1 MEVLILLVCIAMTI
15 VALWRLPAI
24 RYGDPLRRSLWG
36 CSAGFAVALWTRFPP
51 VKHTLDQVGI
61 VDFDALVKYLVSMG
75 ASLALLSYAVTSYG
89 VGGDDAPR
97 HIAICRRVA
106 RVSQRATIVVIPLM
120 VLLFFTVIPRKH
132 PSQDFAADHAGQLG
146 AAFFMTCFYLYLGS
160 SAATCAYQWAH
171 VSRRAESAVLRTGL
185 TLGAAST
192 WLYTAY
198 SVLRL
203 SYMWIAEFAPTGP
216 ALDAKVAATGNALN
230 VLAAALFAAGASL
243 PTTGV
248 AAQRWAAWRM
258 LWRLYPLRRDLTKQ
272 FPGVTFQPPAGR
284 IREIT
289 CLWPPVDV
297 RLDRVIQEC
306 GDAVDQL
313 RHHATPELWSVV
325 SEATAGH
332 SDPETAAEA
341 YWIAAALRSASNGRR
356 SPLPVQALP
365 DKPFATSQAEAW
377 GLAHVQAV
385 YAGISAGEVT
395 VILTRAGEPP
405 VNSQ

>member
-24 RYGDPLRRSLWG
+24 RYGDPLRRALWG

-51 VKHTLDQVGI
+51 VKHTIDQVGI

-89 VGGDDAPR
+89 VSGDDAPR

-106 RVSQRATIVVIPLM
+106 RVSRRATIVVIPLM
-120 VLLFFTVIPRKH
+120 VLLFFTVIPRKQ

-146 AAFFMTCFYLYLGS
+146 AALFMTCFYLYLGS
-160 SAATCAYQWAH
+160 SAATCAYQWTH

-198 SVLRL
+198 SLLRL
-203 SYMWIAEFAPTGP
+203 CYMWIAEFAPTGP
-216 ALDAKVAATGNALN
+216 ALDAKVAAVGDALN
-230 VLAAALFAAGASL
+230 VLAATLFAAGASL

-248 AAQRWAAWRM
+248 AAQRWSSWRM

-289 CLWPPVDV
+289 RLWPPVDV

-313 RHHATPELWSVV
+313 RHYATPELWSVV

-341 YWIAAALRSASNGRR
+341 YWIAAALRSAANGRR

-377 GLAHVQAV
+377 GLARVQAV
-385 YAGISAGEVT
+385 YGGISAGEIT
-395 VILTRAGEPP
+395 VILARAGEPP
-405 VNSQ
+405 VDSQ